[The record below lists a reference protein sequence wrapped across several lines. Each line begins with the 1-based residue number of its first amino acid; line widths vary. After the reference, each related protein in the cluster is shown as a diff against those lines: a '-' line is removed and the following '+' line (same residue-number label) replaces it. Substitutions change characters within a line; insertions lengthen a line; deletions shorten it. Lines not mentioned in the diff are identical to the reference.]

1 MNYTDGCLEFYAL
14 SYAQLRWFSK
24 GFKDFPSWVIFIYY
38 SSAWWPWLT
47 HLLFYICQV
56 EEINCRRTILWHSQ
70 NTWLHC
76 KTFWFWDRKQEN
88 AKMDCSGWNSK
99 KIQEIQ
105 KMEPCLWYTNLRSRN
120 LFWWFYEES
129 MLSCE
134 VQGVQEKLCFFSQFT
149 ATLLTS
155 LQNPQQLLNLQNSQH
170 NASVQSLL
178 LAGNFVQPIA
188 AEGEA
193 SNFREFLEKKHNF

>member
-1 MNYTDGCLEFYAL
+1 MPRVLFPK
-14 SYAQLRWFSK
+14 LRTIT
-24 GFKDFPSWVIFIYY
+24 VIFKRLQGFPFVSYLYLIKSIIHLHDGHDWHFLFNCKFSMLSIYILAI
-38 SSAWWPWLT
+38 SFVQINICPEN
-47 HLLFYICQV
+47 HLIYRVFQKCCQEILFYICQV
-56 EEINCRRTILWHSQ
+56 EEINYRRTILWHSQ

-105 KMEPCLWYTNLRSRN
+105 KMEPCLWYTNLRSRD

-134 VQGVQEKLCFFSQFT
+134 VYV
-149 ATLLTS
+149 
-155 LQNPQQLLNLQNSQH
+155 
-170 NASVQSLL
+170 
-178 LAGNFVQPIA
+178 FVQ
-188 AEGEA
+188 
-193 SNFREFLEKKHNF
+193 L